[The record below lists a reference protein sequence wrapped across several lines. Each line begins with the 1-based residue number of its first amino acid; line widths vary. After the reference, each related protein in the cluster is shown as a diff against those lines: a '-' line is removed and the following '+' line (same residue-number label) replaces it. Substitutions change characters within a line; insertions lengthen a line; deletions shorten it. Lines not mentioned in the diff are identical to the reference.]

1 MVRTRGGHTTSA
13 DHEENASDGDEED
26 LAAPPPRPARRA
38 AFGAVDQNRKKRGR
52 QPQKDVAPPPPPK
65 RPRGGAAP
73 YAVDVEAADDPQEC
87 TEYVVDLYKYYR
99 AAEDNWPVELYM
111 EFQQDINPKMRAVL
125 VDWLVEVHL
134 KFKMLQPTIYL
145 AVQIIDRYLSAK
157 QIHRKKLQLLGVA
170 ALFVAC
176 KYEEIY
182 PPEVADFTYITDHAY
197 VAEEVL
203 DMEMKILLELDWKI
217 TAPNPHLWIVR
228 LCRVARAPD
237 GAKHRA
243 EYYAQ
248 RMLQEY
254 HMLDYK
260 PSLIAAAAAHLAFVA
275 ERSPALDPWPREC
288 EKLTGY
294 TRNELYACCKAVSFH
309 LNAPPDSKRRLVA
322 CRKKF
327 SRPEFDEIATK
338 GKCPVLKRPAGLDFP
353 AAA

>member
-1 MVRTRGGHTTSA
+1 
-13 DHEENASDGDEED
+13 
-26 LAAPPPRPARRA
+26 
-38 AFGAVDQNRKKRGR
+38 
-52 QPQKDVAPPPPPK
+52 
-65 RPRGGAAP
+65 
-73 YAVDVEAADDPQEC
+73 
-87 TEYVVDLYKYYR
+87 
-99 AAEDNWPVELYM
+99 
-111 EFQQDINPKMRAVL
+111 
-125 VDWLVEVHL
+125 
-134 KFKMLQPTIYL
+134 
-145 AVQIIDRYLSAK
+145 
-157 QIHRKKLQLLGVA
+157 
-170 ALFVAC
+170 
-176 KYEEIY
+176 
-182 PPEVADFTYITDHAY
+182 
-197 VAEEVL
+197 
-203 DMEMKILLELDWKI
+203 MEMKILLELDWKI

-275 ERSPALDPWPREC
+275 ERSPALDPWRARRAESFLRDAAAAPPRRAAFSRTARAVSRRARARRPREC